1 MTGVRAESRDN
12 HAGIQENVR
21 KENSD
26 NIEMIRDF
34 ILPVII
40 IPFFG
45 KDTILFVVLMLYLV
59 KEICF

>member
-1 MTGVRAESRDN
+1 MSPVTGVRAESRDN

-40 IPFFG
+40 IPFFW
-45 KDTILFVVLMLYLV
+45 KRHYPVCCLNAILS
-59 KEICF
+59 